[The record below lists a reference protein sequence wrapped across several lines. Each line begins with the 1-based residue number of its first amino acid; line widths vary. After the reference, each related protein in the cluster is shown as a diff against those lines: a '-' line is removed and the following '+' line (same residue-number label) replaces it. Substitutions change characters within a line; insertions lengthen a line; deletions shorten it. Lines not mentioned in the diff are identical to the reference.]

1 MENYFIGLLG
11 NVEIA
16 DIIEELWN
24 CGIHLHHGYVKK
36 IMKIVKS
43 VWNGKKWNSDEKW
56 KPVWDELRR
65 ERDP

>member
-11 NVEIA
+11 IVE
-16 DIIEELWN
+16 IIEELWN

-43 VWNGKKWNSDEKW
+43 V
-56 KPVWDELRR
+56 
-65 ERDP
+65 